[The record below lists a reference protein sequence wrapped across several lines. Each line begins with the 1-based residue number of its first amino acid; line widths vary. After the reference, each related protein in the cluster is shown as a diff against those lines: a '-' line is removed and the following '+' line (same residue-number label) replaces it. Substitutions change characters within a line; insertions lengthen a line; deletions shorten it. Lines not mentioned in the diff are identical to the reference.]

1 MDGHADTR
9 HTPVLSIRT
18 REPEKVR
25 ICHDTTA
32 DLEPPDQCLMSQNG
46 GGTQTPDT
54 RPSYLSGHKSQ
65 RKSGY
70 ATTRQLSSNQCLM
83 SQNGGGMLH
92 WTPTCFYALRI
103 PNSGVHAKPGKIS
116 RVIKELE
123 TPVPRESKATMNTQ
137 DTPDCLI

>member
-1 MDGHADTR
+1 MFHATTRPVCGMDGHADTR

-92 WTPTCFYALRI
+92 WTPTCAGVCEGR
-103 PNSGVHAKPGKIS
+103 SGEKNG
-116 RVIKELE
+116 
-123 TPVPRESKATMNTQ
+123 TT
-137 DTPDCLI
+137 